1 MYWQVTFSKDRKEVK
16 EVPKIEFTIT
26 ARAQMDMTVAPAEAE
41 DEMVKKLAEL
51 GCYEIKTG
59 NERILKD

>member
-1 MYWQVTFSKDRKEVK
+1 MVMYWKVIRKEVK
-16 EVPKIEFTIT
+16 AMPKIEYTIT
-26 ARAQMDMTVAPAEAE
+26 AKASMDMTVAPAEAE
-41 DEMVKKLAEL
+41 DEMIKKLAEL

>member
-1 MYWQVTFSKDRKEVK
+1 MIMYLKITREEVK
-16 EVPKIEFTIT
+16 AMPKIEYTIT
-26 ARAQMDMTVAPAEAE
+26 AKASMDMTVAPAEAE
-41 DEMVKKLAEL
+41 DEMVKKLAEI

>member
-1 MYWQVTFSKDRKEVK
+1 M
-16 EVPKIEFTIT
+16 PKMEYTIT
-26 ARAQMDMTVAPAEAE
+26 AKAQIELTVAPAEAE

-59 NERILKD
+59 NERILKDKE